1 MSTSNT
7 WLGGISV
14 PRPMPEWA
22 DRSMMA
28 FAEPHDGHGLPSSVT
43 VSRDERRGAAD
54 PVGESFDAYVQRQ
67 RQVLETSLPG
77 FQARRPTPL
86 GAGSAEAQD
95 ALFSWRSGA
104 FSLTQWVVWRTM
116 PDATVMTF
124 TATSESSRFDDQ
136 RTLFEDT
143 LRRILI
149 DAAAF
154 AGPVA

>member
-1 MSTSNT
+1 MSTPDT
-7 WLGGISV
+7 WLGGITV

-28 FAEPHDGHGLPSSVT
+28 FAEPHDGHSLPSSVT
-43 VSRDERRGAAD
+43 VSRDERRSAAD
-54 PVGESFDAYVQRQ
+54 PVGESFEEYVQRQ
-67 RQVLETSLPG
+67 RQVLETNLPG
-77 FQARRPTPL
+77 FQSRRPTPL
-86 GAGSAEAQD
+86 GTGAAGVQD

-116 PDATVMTF
+116 PDATVMTY

-136 RTLFEDT
+136 RALFEDH
-143 LRRILI
+143 LRRILV

-154 AGPVA
+154 PAPGF